1 MCPASDGPDM
11 ELVSTPETLTCVE
24 CGAAIDGAGYLPATE
39 REGGYD
45 PIVDAAVCDACGFND
60 VGMTGCAPE
69 LDDVTDPDRA
79 DALLYVRTTDEGL
92 DVVSAKE

>member
-1 MCPASDGPDM
+1 
-11 ELVSTPETLTCVE
+11 
-24 CGAAIDGAGYLPATE
+24 
-39 REGGYD
+39 
-45 PIVDAAVCDACGFND
+45 
-60 VGMTGCAPE
+60 MTGCAPE